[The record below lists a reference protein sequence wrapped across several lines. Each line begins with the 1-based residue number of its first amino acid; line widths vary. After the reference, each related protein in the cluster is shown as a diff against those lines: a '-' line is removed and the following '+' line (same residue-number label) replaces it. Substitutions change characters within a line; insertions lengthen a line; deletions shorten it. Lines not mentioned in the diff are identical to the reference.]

1 MVVLDPVAKEADW
14 WYPYPDD
21 WFLSAGGRSHV

>member
-1 MVVLDPVAKEADW
+1 VIDWDPGIKDW

-21 WFLSAGGRSHV
+21 WFYDTEGERF